1 MAIGETPSAEVA
13 SARDLSGYVS
23 LQEARKNLLLSLF
36 FCVSATRSETDCGKQ
51 ARISAHGRQL
61 FHKKSTGS
69 CVCHP
74 AENILSSD

>member
-51 ARISAHGRQL
+51 ARIWAYGRQSL
-61 FHKKSTGS
+61 PYRIVKGLP
-69 CVCHP
+69 V
-74 AENILSSD
+74 NQQ